1 MTRRRAVVL
10 SVLLAIGVGGAVAA
24 SERSRTDATY
34 AAVAFYSEA
43 MSIVH
48 EHYVDQLPW
57 ATLVDNG
64 IAGMVE
70 ALDAD
75 SDVLSPSQS
84 RDSAPATPGQDGDVG
99 IVLGR
104 RNGTLAVIATRD
116 GTSARAAGLL
126 SGDAVLQVDGV
137 SAEHL
142 PPAGARARLRGQPGS
157 QVVISIG
164 RQGWAEPKSI
174 TLTRART
181 TAEDVSD
188 RMLGDGILYVRI
200 PEFRDTTAQELERLL
215 AAAPADHA
223 TGLVLDLRDTSGG
236 KIEAAVAV
244 AGMFLDTGQV
254 VARVQ
259 SRRPSQAAELP
270 APAPSAHHDQPIAV
284 LVNRGTESSA
294 EVLAGA
300 LQDWGRAI
308 IAGSP
313 TFGDASAQSATSL
326 PGEQTLL
333 LTTARYLTPKGH
345 PISGKGIAP
354 DVPTP
359 AHATAALE
367 PNVAPINSANRD
379 AEVRLAFDLVKAA
392 RIFQHERTGADASAH
407 ARTDGPE

>member
-1 MTRRRAVVL
+1 RRRGGGRPTPEGGYIGASVPRREDAPSSIPKRTGGAGGRRRPRGEIRISLRQTPDRARPRPNPPGPPGGERPAGPGLNRPSSVSHSMLLSRDYCPRGGPPHVTRRRAVVL

-84 RDSAPATPGQDGDVG
+84 RDSAPAGPGRRGDVG
-99 IVLGR
+99 IVRGR
-104 RNGTLAVIATRD
+104 RNGALAVIATRD

-164 RQGWAEPKSI
+164 RQG
-174 TLTRART
+174 
-181 TAEDVSD
+181 
-188 RMLGDGILYVRI
+188 
-200 PEFRDTTAQELERLL
+200 
-215 AAAPADHA
+215 
-223 TGLVLDLRDTSGG
+223 
-236 KIEAAVAV
+236 
-244 AGMFLDTGQV
+244 
-254 VARVQ
+254 
-259 SRRPSQAAELP
+259 
-270 APAPSAHHDQPIAV
+270 
-284 LVNRGTESSA
+284 
-294 EVLAGA
+294 
-300 LQDWGRAI
+300 
-308 IAGSP
+308 
-313 TFGDASAQSATSL
+313 
-326 PGEQTLL
+326 
-333 LTTARYLTPKGH
+333 
-345 PISGKGIAP
+345 
-354 DVPTP
+354 
-359 AHATAALE
+359 
-367 PNVAPINSANRD
+367 
-379 AEVRLAFDLVKAA
+379 
-392 RIFQHERTGADASAH
+392 
-407 ARTDGPE
+407 

>member
-1 MTRRRAVVL
+1 GARA
-10 SVLLAIGVGGAVAA
+10 GDGAG
-24 SERSRTDATY
+24 
-34 AAVAFYSEA
+34 
-43 MSIVH
+43 
-48 EHYVDQLPW
+48 W
-57 ATLVDNG
+57 
-64 IAGMVE
+64 
-70 ALDAD
+70 
-75 SDVLSPSQS
+75 SPRQS
-84 RDSAPATPGQDGDVG
+84 RDAAPAAPGQDGDVG

-300 LQDWGRAI
+300 PQDWGPAI
-308 IAGSP
+308 IPGPP
-313 TFGDASAQSATSL
+313 TFGDAAAPPPTAL
-326 PGEQTLL
+326 PGPHNPPPPSP
-333 LTTARYLTPKGH
+333 RHTP
-345 PISGKGIAP
+345 
-354 DVPTP
+354 
-359 AHATAALE
+359 
-367 PNVAPINSANRD
+367 
-379 AEVRLAFDLVKAA
+379 
-392 RIFQHERTGADASAH
+392 
-407 ARTDGPE
+407 